1 MTTNLKLSS
10 EAEAGTRAEARANAR
25 RSDAPGTPDEA
36 ARRRSLAKYRKRAAG
51 YDRTCGPTW
60 TIREHTIAALALQ
73 PGQRVLDVACGTG
86 LSFPLLAAAV
96 GPRGHIVGIEQ
107 SPEMMAGA
115 ARRAGGPSVTLVTA
129 SAEAARFHRKGDA
142 ALFMF
147 THDVLQSDAALANI
161 AAHLKPG
168 ARIAAAGLQWAP
180 PWALPVNLFVL
191 SAALYS
197 VTTLAGLDQPWQRL
211 AERLDGLHVESLFGG
226 AVYLASGRL
235 RA

>member
-1 MTTNLKLSS
+1 MTRH
-10 EAEAGTRAEARANAR
+10 RA
-25 RSDAPGTPDEA
+25 PP
-36 ARRRSLAKYRKRAAG
+36 
-51 YDRTCGPTW
+51 
-60 TIREHTIAALALQ
+60 REAALAQYRRRARTYDLELAAFEPVRRRAVQ
-73 PGQRVLDVACGTG
+73 ALALAEGDTVLDVACGTG

-115 ARRAGGPSVTLVTA
+115 TRRAGGPAVTLVAA
-129 SAEAARFHRKGDA
+129 SAEGARFHRKGDA
-142 ALFMF
+142 ALFLF
-147 THDVLQSDAALANI
+147 THDVLQSDLALANI

-168 ARIAAAGLQWAP
+168 AHIVAAGLQWAP

-197 VTTLAGLDQPWQRL
+197 VTTLAGLDRPWQRL
-211 AERLDGLHVESLFGG
+211 AERLTDLRVEPLFGG
-226 AVYLASGRL
+226 ACYVASGRL

>member
-1 MTTNLKLSS
+1 MT
-10 EAEAGTRAEARANAR
+10 R
-25 RSDAPGTPDEA
+25 RSAPP
-36 ARRRSLAKYRKRAAG
+36 
-51 YDRTCGPTW
+51 
-60 TIREHTIAALALQ
+60 REAALAQYRRRARIYDLELAAFEPVRRRAVQ
-73 PGQRVLDVACGTG
+73 ALALAPGDTVLDVACGTG

-96 GPRGHIVGIEQ
+96 GPHGHIVGIEQ

-115 ARRAGGPSVTLVTA
+115 ARRARSPAVTLVTA
-129 SAEAARFHRKGDA
+129 SAEGARFHRKGDA
-142 ALFMF
+142 ALFLF
-147 THDVLQSDAALANI
+147 THDVLQSDLALANI

-197 VTTLAGLDQPWQRL
+197 VTTLTGLDRPWQRL
-211 AERLDGLHVESLFGG
+211 AERLVDLRVEPMFGG

-235 RA
+235 RG

>member
-1 MTTNLKLSS
+1 MTRL
-10 EAEAGTRAEARANAR
+10 R
-25 RSDAPGTPDEA
+25 PP
-36 ARRRSLAKYRKRAAG
+36 
-51 YDRTCGPTW
+51 P
-60 TIREHTIAALALQ
+60 REAALAQYRRRARTYDLELAAFEPVRRRAVQ
-73 PGQRVLDVACGTG
+73 ALALVPGDTVLDVACGTG

-211 AERLDGLHVESLFGG
+211 AERLDGLRLESLFGG

>member
-1 MTTNLKLSS
+1 MTRL
-10 EAEAGTRAEARANAR
+10 R
-25 RSDAPGTPDEA
+25 PP
-36 ARRRSLAKYRKRAAG
+36 
-51 YDRTCGPTW
+51 P
-60 TIREHTIAALALQ
+60 REAALAQYRRRARTYDLELAAFEPVRRRAVQ
-73 PGQRVLDVACGTG
+73 ALALVPGDTVLDVACGTG

-129 SAEAARFHRKGDA
+129 SAEA